1 MSERL
6 GTVYILDMLQKH
18 LSPLFSEEIPTLVY
32 SSENHDCLRSGDPV
46 GSVEVAG
53 ILTIYP
59 FKKKRNSLSK
69 TEYFMTHWAI
79 DRLVDESDLSVGV
92 YGYGPAEHGEYASLQ
107 EALEEA
113 ARLIA
118 AQRVEESFDHAA
130 WEEDLDRRHPGATDR
145 LKSRDP
151 SELEYIKARRRR
163 SV

>member
-1 MSERL
+1 
-6 GTVYILDMLQKH
+6 
-18 LSPLFSEEIPTLVY
+18 
-32 SSENHDCLRSGDPV
+32 
-46 GSVEVAG
+46 VEVAG